1 MKNQRVN
8 YLLLAAAV
16 LLAACTGGPAAPAA
30 DPTATPDGSL
40 PLCSPAGLLAPI
52 IAGPT
57 DGQIGPEHGLEVIT
71 EVYYPS
77 TACQPEGFERQVSL
91 EPSTLGDNHII
102 NPSPVN
108 IFGGLSS
115 YNGGG
120 QLTTTLE
127 NCTQYYWRARAFV
140 GATYGPYSTVHT
152 FFTDVGGGCIPP
164 ASIKTVCAAAGLLA
178 PVIESPSDGEVNP
191 VYGSEVITAMHYPD
205 PNCVPEYFEK
215 QVTENEDFSGANY
228 IINPGPVNIPMPVGE
243 FSGSGQITIP
253 LNDCTQY
260 YLRARAVADGQNGP
274 YSETITFFTD
284 FNAACEL
291 PASFSLAPVIVP
303 SRNANCRLGPSATH
317 FDIVDTLFAGQSY
330 APIGIGPDQLW
341 LLFRGPVYGANCWV
355 FIQNLEFNCKEQAAT
370 PNDLGRCQLAVVRY
384 PALPTATPTPTPQPT
399 ATPMPQC
406 SDGLDNDGDGYVDLA
421 DRECKD
427 ASDNDESQ

>member
-1 MKNQRVN
+1 MKLQHLCL
-8 YLLLAAAV
+8 LLLAA
-16 LLAACTGGPAAPAA
+16 LLAACGGGGEATPTAA
-30 DPTATPDGSL
+30 PTATPDGSL
-40 PLCSPAGLLAPI
+40 PLCSPTGLLAPI

-77 TACQPEGFERQVSL
+77 TTCQPEGFERLVSL

-102 NPSPVN
+102 NPGPIN
-108 IFGGLSS
+108 ILGGLSGYS
-115 YNGGG
+115 GTG

-140 GATYGPYSTVHT
+140 GDSYGPYSTVHT
-152 FFTDVGGGCIPP
+152 FFTNVGGDCTPP
-164 ASIKTVCAAAGLLA
+164 ASIKTVCAAADLLA
-178 PVIESPSDGEVNP
+178 PVIVSPEQDAVNP
-191 VYGSEVITAMHYPD
+191 AYGTEVITEIYYPD

-215 QVTENEDFSGANY
+215 EVTEAEDFSGTNY
-228 IINPGPVNIPMPVGE
+228 ILNPGPVNISLPVGE
-243 FSGSGQITIP
+243 FSGSGQITIT

-274 YSETITFFTD
+274 YSETTTFFTD
-284 FNAACEL
+284 FTGSCSL
-291 PASFSLAPVIVP
+291 PASFTLAPAIVTIN
-303 SRNANCRLGPSATH
+303 NANCRLGPSATH
-317 FDIVDTLFAGQSY
+317 FDIVDTLYAGQSY
-330 APIGIGPDQLW
+330 KPIGIGPDLLW
-341 LLFRGPVYGANCWV
+341 LLFRGPVYGGNCWV
-355 FIQNLEFNCKEQAAT
+355 FVQNLEITCREQTAT
-370 PNDLGRCQLAVVRY
+370 LTDLGRCQLPVVRY
-384 PALPTATPTPTPQPT
+384 PALPTATPTRVPPT

-406 SDGLDNDGDGYVDLA
+406 SDGLDNDGDGYVDLQ